1 MVFDLKIKT
10 QVHLANYG
18 YFALHYQGWNVIFHR
33 KISRAVH
40 RPSMETGKDWK
51 PVHAMWMKGIWE
63 MAQKLSKWRDE
74 CEWTS
79 SVSGTVHPGTHCHL
93 HFLLLSH
100 LPEVGD
106 SHESVGQW
114 NVSQRLLG
122 RASERATTLLKR
134 KKKKDTTSW
143 HSPLLL
149 TFPLHRFSLP
159 GIQMGSWRCSS
170 HAVSMWEQ
178 SWGQKQTY

>member
-1 MVFDLKIKT
+1 MNQWIIEYTSWNYFLTLAAEELLIHMVFDLKIKT

-134 KKKKDTTSW
+134 KKRKTQ
-143 HSPLLL
+143 PA
-149 TFPLHRFSLP
+149 
-159 GIQMGSWRCSS
+159 GIALYS
-170 HAVSMWEQ
+170 
-178 SWGQKQTY
+178 